1 MRAVTSGIGPRF
13 KEVSNSSESW
23 LNQVL
28 SGAYFRPSIA
38 LTKRE
43 GRAMFY
49 AVLGYLHAALWR
61 LNLAVTRRVKA
72 IHALAGERG
81 QGTVEYV
88 GLILLV
94 SLLMVGMVAAM
105 KGFNGKQG
113 TELADVII
121 DKIKE
126 AVDKVAFK

>member
-1 MRAVTSGIGPRF
+1 MIYALMGYAQAAIEWRVRAIRSLVG
-13 KEVSNSSESW
+13 
-23 LNQVL
+23 
-28 SGAYFRPSIA
+28 
-38 LTKRE
+38 
-43 GRAMFY
+43 
-49 AVLGYLHAALWR
+49 
-61 LNLAVTRRVKA
+61 
-72 IHALAGERG
+72 GERG

-113 TELADVII
+113 TELAGVIV

>member
-1 MRAVTSGIGPRF
+1 MIYMLMG
-13 KEVSNSSESW
+13 
-23 LNQVL
+23 
-28 SGAYFRPSIA
+28 
-38 LTKRE
+38 
-43 GRAMFY
+43 Y
-49 AVLGYLHAALWR
+49 AHAAAVRR
-61 LNLAVTRRVKA
+61 LQALRTLAR
-72 IHALAGERG
+72 GDGG

-113 TELADVII
+113 TELAGVIV

-126 AVDKVAFK
+126 AVDEVTFK

>member
-1 MRAVTSGIGPRF
+1 
-13 KEVSNSSESW
+13 
-23 LNQVL
+23 
-28 SGAYFRPSIA
+28 
-38 LTKRE
+38 
-43 GRAMFY
+43 MFY

-61 LNLAVTRRVKA
+61 VNAGVARRVRA
-72 IHALAGERG
+72 IQVLAGDRG

>member
-1 MRAVTSGIGPRF
+1 M
-13 KEVSNSSESW
+13 
-23 LNQVL
+23 L
-28 SGAYFRPSIA
+28 YA
-38 LTKRE
+38 L
-43 GRAMFY
+43 
-49 AVLGYLHAALWR
+49 LGYLHAAVISR
-61 LNLAVTRRVKA
+61 VRR
-72 IHALAGERG
+72 IQRLAGSETG

-113 TELADVII
+113 TELADVIVN
-121 DKIKE
+121 KIKE

>member
-1 MRAVTSGIGPRF
+1 MIY
-13 KEVSNSSESW
+13 K
-23 LNQVL
+23 L
-28 SGAYFRPSIA
+28 Y
-38 LTKRE
+38 
-43 GRAMFY
+43 
-49 AVLGYLHAALWR
+49 GYLHAQVNWR
-61 LNLAVTRRVKA
+61 VREIQR
-72 IHALAGERG
+72 LAGETG

-113 TELADVII
+113 TELADLIV

-126 AVDKVAFK
+126 AVDKVTFK

>member
-1 MRAVTSGIGPRF
+1 MIYALIG
-13 KEVSNSSESW
+13 
-23 LNQVL
+23 L
-28 SGAYFRPSIA
+28 A
-38 LTKRE
+38 
-43 GRAMFY
+43 
-49 AVLGYLHAALWR
+49 HAAIE
-61 LNLAVTRRVKA
+61 RRVLA
-72 IHALAGERG
+72 IRSLAGERG

-113 TELADVII
+113 TELAGVIV
-121 DKIKE
+121 DKIKQ

>member
-1 MRAVTSGIGPRF
+1 
-13 KEVSNSSESW
+13 
-23 LNQVL
+23 
-28 SGAYFRPSIA
+28 
-38 LTKRE
+38 
-43 GRAMFY
+43 MFY
-49 AVLGYLHAALWR
+49 VLLGYAHAAI
-61 LNLAVTRRVKA
+61 VRRSEA
-72 IHALAGERG
+72 IRALAERERG

-113 TELADVII
+113 TALAGLIV

>member
-1 MRAVTSGIGPRF
+1 
-13 KEVSNSSESW
+13 
-23 LNQVL
+23 
-28 SGAYFRPSIA
+28 
-38 LTKRE
+38 
-43 GRAMFY
+43 MFY

-61 LNLAVTRRVKA
+61 INGVVTRRVRA
-72 IHALAGERG
+72 IQVLAGDRG

-121 DKIKE
+121 NKIKE

>member
-1 MRAVTSGIGPRF
+1 MV
-13 KEVSNSSESW
+13 
-23 LNQVL
+23 
-28 SGAYFRPSIA
+28 YA
-38 LTKRE
+38 L
-43 GRAMFY
+43 M
-49 AVLGYLHAALWR
+49 GYLHAA
-61 LNLAVTRRVKA
+61 VSRRVRE
-72 IHALAGERG
+72 IQRLAGETG

-113 TELADVII
+113 TELADVIVN
-121 DKIKE
+121 KIKE

>member
-1 MRAVTSGIGPRF
+1 
-13 KEVSNSSESW
+13 
-23 LNQVL
+23 
-28 SGAYFRPSIA
+28 
-38 LTKRE
+38 
-43 GRAMFY
+43 MFY
-49 AVLGYLHAALWR
+49 AVMGYLHAAIH
-61 LNLAVTRRVKA
+61 RRVNE
-72 IHALAGERG
+72 IRRLAGETG

-113 TELADVII
+113 TELADVIVN
-121 DKIKE
+121 KIKE

>member
-1 MRAVTSGIGPRF
+1 MI
-13 KEVSNSSESW
+13 
-23 LNQVL
+23 
-28 SGAYFRPSIA
+28 YA
-38 LTKRE
+38 LMGFT
-43 GRAMFY
+43 
-49 AVLGYLHAALWR
+49 HAAIAQR
-61 LNLAVTRRVKA
+61 LKTIRTLVV
-72 IHALAGERG
+72 GERG

-113 TELADVII
+113 TELAGVIV

-126 AVDKVAFK
+126 AVDKVSFK

>member
-1 MRAVTSGIGPRF
+1 
-13 KEVSNSSESW
+13 
-23 LNQVL
+23 
-28 SGAYFRPSIA
+28 
-38 LTKRE
+38 
-43 GRAMFY
+43 MFY

-61 LNLAVTRRVKA
+61 VNLAVTRRVRA

-105 KGFNGKQG
+105 KGFNGSLIKGGYWRSWRTQCSALRG
-113 TELADVII
+113 LACRPIQM
-121 DKIKE
+121 
-126 AVDKVAFK
+126 ASSGR

>member
-1 MRAVTSGIGPRF
+1 M
-13 KEVSNSSESW
+13 
-23 LNQVL
+23 L
-28 SGAYFRPSIA
+28 YA
-38 LTKRE
+38 L
-43 GRAMFY
+43 M
-49 AVLGYLHAALWR
+49 GYVHAGVARR
-61 LNLAVTRRVKA
+61 LRRIRLLAEEA
-72 IHALAGERG
+72 G

-113 TELADVII
+113 TELADVIVN
-121 DKIKE
+121 KIKE

>member
-1 MRAVTSGIGPRF
+1 
-13 KEVSNSSESW
+13 
-23 LNQVL
+23 
-28 SGAYFRPSIA
+28 
-38 LTKRE
+38 
-43 GRAMFY
+43 MFY
-49 AVLGYLHAALWR
+49 AILGYLHAALWR
-61 LNLAVTRRVKA
+61 ANTAVTRRARA
-72 IHALAGERG
+72 IHALAEERG

>member
-1 MRAVTSGIGPRF
+1 MIYMLFG
-13 KEVSNSSESW
+13 
-23 LNQVL
+23 
-28 SGAYFRPSIA
+28 
-38 LTKRE
+38 
-43 GRAMFY
+43 Y
-49 AVLGYLHAALWR
+49 AHAAIE
-61 LNLAVTRRVKA
+61 RRMQA
-72 IHALAGERG
+72 IRSLLGSERRSGTGERG

-113 TELADVII
+113 TELAGVIV
-121 DKIKE
+121 DKIKQ

>member
-1 MRAVTSGIGPRF
+1 
-13 KEVSNSSESW
+13 
-23 LNQVL
+23 
-28 SGAYFRPSIA
+28 
-38 LTKRE
+38 
-43 GRAMFY
+43 MFY

-72 IHALAGERG
+72 IHALADERG